1 MRFGTGPKHFVVD
14 AQCRKTGHTLSI
26 IDQPLNIGIEYY
38 VNYHSKYMGVS
49 GGPTLCWAC
58 PTDVNMTAHGPE
70 TISNE
75 RPKSDSWDL
84 EIMCLRVKLDE
95 KNR

>member
-1 MRFGTGPKHFVVD
+1 
-14 AQCRKTGHTLSI
+14 
-26 IDQPLNIGIEYY
+26 
-38 VNYHSKYMGVS
+38 MGVS

-95 KNR
+95 KIDEKNNLQPVSTVASTIRLFETEPNYKQRKIGHIHDSLIGTY